1 MPLEAAKGLLRS
13 AGQRVKRA
21 ADDILYPVMDAIDRG
36 ALSPEERR
44 KARDS
49 DPEFRKN
56 DDEFQEGVDRHQRR
70 KMDEEKDEE
79 RRRTSP
85 YRNRGMTGVRG

>member
-1 MPLEAAKGLLRS
+1 MPLEAAKEMLRS
-13 AGQRVKRA
+13 GAKRVKRA
-21 ADDILYPVMDAIDRG
+21 ADDILYPVMDAVDRS
-36 ALSPEERR
+36 AMSREERQ

-79 RRRTSP
+79 RRRKSP
-85 YRNRGMTGVRG
+85 YRSTGSAGVRG